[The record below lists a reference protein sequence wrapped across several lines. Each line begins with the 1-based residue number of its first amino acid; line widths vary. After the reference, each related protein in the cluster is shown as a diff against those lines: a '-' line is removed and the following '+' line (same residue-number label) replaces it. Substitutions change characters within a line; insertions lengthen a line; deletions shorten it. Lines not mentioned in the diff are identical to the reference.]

1 MVSLQEGPT
10 KKVSLGFLVLYGL
23 ANASAILAVM
33 PVLGILIPAQVTA
46 VDVANSANNLAF
58 VLGFG
63 ATGAFLGNPI
73 GGALSDRTVSR
84 HGRRRPWIVVGAL
97 ATAGGLV
104 LLAYSHSILWLAV
117 GWFIVQFFGNVLFAA
132 HAAVQPDYIPVNQRG
147 ATQSILGLTSPI
159 FLLGGTY
166 FLGRV
171 DEFRAGYFPLIG
183 LLLLMNLAFVLYY
196 QEAPVR
202 KEELP
207 VFEWKTY
214 LAAFWFNPKK
224 QPVFAKAWIAWLL
237 IWTGYTL
244 GSGSFLYMY
253 VQHIVGY
260 ETLFA
265 GQTVKE
271 GISNIGI
278 LQTLFGV
285 PVMLLVGVLSD
296 RLNMRKIF
304 VVLSVVL
311 VAIGMGLLTMNL
323 GWTALV
329 VVCVAIGVG
338 FRVFFG
344 LGAALMSEILPS
356 ASDRGKDLGVIN
368 IASTIPQIVLPG
380 VGAAVIYTWGL
391 ASPTGY
397 QVLFGGALA
406 LSLLGAALLQS
417 MRGVR

>member
-1 MVSLQEGPT
+1 MLSSQQDPT
-10 KKVSLGFLVLYGL
+10 EKVSLGFLVLYGL
-23 ANASAILAVM
+23 ANASAVLAVM

-46 VDVANSANNLAF
+46 VDVANSANNLAL

-63 ATGAFLGNPI
+63 ATGAFLGNPV
-73 GGALSDRTVSR
+73 GGALSDRTISVY
-84 HGRRRPWIVVGAL
+84 GRRRPWIAAGAL
-97 ATAGGLV
+97 ATAGGLT
-104 LLAYSHSILWLAV
+104 LLAYSHTIFWLAA

-132 HAAVQPDYIPVNQRG
+132 QAAVQPDRIPVYQRG
-147 ATQSILGLTSPI
+147 TTQSILGLTSPA
-159 FLLGGTY
+159 FMMGGAY

-171 DEFRAGYFPLIG
+171 EDFRAGYFLVIG
-183 LLLLMNLAFVLYY
+183 LLLLMNAAFVFYY
-196 QEAPVR
+196 QEIPIR

-207 VFEWKTY
+207 EFQWKAY
-214 LAAFWFNPKK
+214 LASFWFNPKK

-237 IWTGYTL
+237 IWTGYAL

-253 VQHIVGY
+253 VQHIVEY
-260 ETLFA
+260 ETLFP
-265 GQTVKE
+265 GQAVKE

-285 PVMLLVGVLSD
+285 PVLLLVGILSD
-296 RLNMRKIF
+296 RLKVRKIF
-304 VVLSVVL
+304 VVLSVVI
-311 VAIGMGLLTMNL
+311 VAIGMGMLMMNL

-329 VVCVAIGVG
+329 VVCVVIGVG
-338 FRVFFG
+338 FRVFYG

-368 IASTIPQIVLPG
+368 IASTIPQVVLPG

-397 QVLFGGALA
+397 QVLFGGGLV